1 MANYPAPP
9 LRAVFYRLLFYLNG
23 NGGGSSMKKN
33 NTDKQVPGRFVRG
46 AARSGRIRY
55 AAPLLVMALAA
66 AACGGGGDGNGDA
79 APGETTTTTTA
90 VSATG
95 DAATTTAAAVA
106 TTTTT
111 TRPVIT
117 TTTTTTRPAPE
128 LTSASPAALRSLG
141 PVRIGMTVEEASEA
155 AGLALTRSPARGVG
169 DNCYYVNAGLTMNG
183 VFFMVV
189 NNQIAR
195 IEIED
200 PSPVATRSGV
210 RVGTSSS
217 EVRSTYPNNI
227 QRANEAVA
235 EGGEALAFVPNDD
248 FDSEYRIYFEITDG
262 SVARYRLGVKPAIDR
277 INGCSDTA

>member
-1 MANYPAPP
+1 
-9 LRAVFYRLLFYLNG
+9 
-23 NGGGSSMKKN
+23 MKKD
-33 NTDKQVPGRFVRG
+33 NTDKQVPARFG
-46 AARSGRIRY
+46 GGKPRSGSIRY
-55 AAPLLVMALAA
+55 MAPLLVMALAV
-66 AACGGGGDGNGDA
+66 ACGGGGADN
-79 APGETTTTTTA
+79 GETAAEETT
-90 VSATG
+90 S
-95 DAATTTAAAVA
+95 TTAAASSSGDAVTTTVA
-106 TTTTT
+106 AAVATTTT

-128 LTSASPAALRSLG
+128 LTSASPATLRGLG
-141 PVRIGMTVEEASEA
+141 PVRIGMTVEEASDA
-155 AGLALTRSPARGVG
+155 AGLAFTRSPARGVG

-195 IEIED
+195 IEVED
-200 PSPVATRSGV
+200 PSPVSTRSGV
-210 RVGTSSS
+210 RVGTSAS
-217 EVRSTYPNNI
+217 EVRTTYPNNV

>member
-1 MANYPAPP
+1 MVQYTSERQGRARFGRR
-9 LRAVFYRLLFYLNG
+9 LRTGRATRGAGVLLAAALLASACGG
-23 NGGGSSMKKN
+23 NGGE
-33 NTDKQVPGRFVRG
+33 
-46 AARSGRIRY
+46 A
-55 AAPLLVMALAA
+55 AAPDETSTTTAA
-66 AACGGGGDGNGDA
+66 VASANGDDGATTTRA
-79 APGETTTTTTA
+79 AVITTTTA
-90 VSATG
+90 
-95 DAATTTAAAVA
+95 
-106 TTTTT
+106 T

-128 LTSASPAALRSLG
+128 LTSASPATLRGLG
-141 PVRIGMTVEEASEA
+141 PVRIGMTVEEASDA

-189 NNQIAR
+189 DNQIAS
-195 IEIED
+195 IEVER

-210 RVGTSSS
+210 RVGTSAS

-227 QRANEAVA
+227 EQADEAVA
-235 EGGEALAFVPNDD
+235 DGEALAFVPRDD
-248 FDSEYRIYFEITDG
+248 FDSEYRIYFEVVDG

>member
-1 MANYPAPP
+1 
-9 LRAVFYRLLFYLNG
+9 
-23 NGGGSSMKKN
+23 MKKN
-33 NTDKQVPGRFVRG
+33 NTDKPVAGRFGRGGPRPGRF
-46 AARSGRIRY
+46 RY

-66 AACGGGGDGNGDA
+66 ACGGGGDGDVET
-79 APGETTTTTTA
+79 APGETTSTTAAVSSAGDGGATTTA
-90 VSATG
+90 V
-95 DAATTTAAAVA
+95 AAAV

-128 LTSASPAALRSLG
+128 LTSASPATLRGLG
-141 PVRIGMTVEEASEA
+141 PVRIGMTVEEASDA
-155 AGLALTRSPARGVG
+155 AGLAFTRSPARGVG

-195 IEIED
+195 VEVED

-210 RVGTSSS
+210 RVGTSAS
-217 EVRSTYPNNI
+217 EVRNTYPNNVK
-227 QRANEAVA
+227 QADEAVA

>member
-1 MANYPAPP
+1 
-9 LRAVFYRLLFYLNG
+9 
-23 NGGGSSMKKN
+23 MKKN
-33 NTDKQVPGRFVRG
+33 NTDKPVPGRFGRG
-46 AARSGRIRY
+46 GPGRIRY
-55 AAPLLVMALAA
+55 AVPLLVMALAA
-66 AACGGGGDGNGDA
+66 ACGGGGNGDVET
-79 APGETTTTTTA
+79 APEETTSTTAAVASAGGGATTTTA
-90 VSATG
+90 AVI
-95 DAATTTAAAVA
+95 AA
-106 TTTTT
+106 TTT

-128 LTSASPAALRSLG
+128 LTSASPATLRGLG
-141 PVRIGMTVEEASEA
+141 PVRIGMTVEEASDA
-155 AGLALTRSPARGVG
+155 AGLAFTRSPARGVG

-195 IEIED
+195 IEVED

-210 RVGTSSS
+210 RVGTSAS
-217 EVRSTYPNNI
+217 ELRNTYPNNVK
-227 QRANEAVA
+227 QANEAVA

>member
-1 MANYPAPP
+1 
-9 LRAVFYRLLFYLNG
+9 
-23 NGGGSSMKKN
+23 MKKN
-33 NTDKQVPGRFVRG
+33 NTDKQVPGRFGRG
-46 AARSGRIRY
+46 AARWGRIRCT
-55 AAPLLVMALAA
+55 APLLAIVLAAA
-66 AACGGGGDGNGDA
+66 AACGGGGDGNGEA
-79 APGETTTTTTA
+79 APGETTTTTA
-90 VSATG
+90 AASATG
-95 DAATTTAAAVA
+95 DAATATTAASAAAA

-141 PVRIGMTVEEASEA
+141 PVRIGMTVEEASDA

-210 RVGTSSS
+210 RVGTSAS